1 MKKIIK
7 NLINTLKR
15 FRLATTFNILGLSVA
30 FAAFI
35 IILMQ
40 VNYERNFDRCY
51 STSDKVF
58 RVTLPNNGEFSII
71 LSRPFIE
78 DVIHSS
84 PHIKAGT
91 ILNPYIG
98 KIYFSVN
105 KEDGKNGFRHQFMT
119 CSPSITDVF
128 DFIVI
133 EGEKDC
139 LKKPESVII
148 PQSLARTLFGEES
161 AVGKSLHCEEPIWS
175 KDRLDFVI
183 GAVYKDVP
191 ENTQIKNVIFT
202 AIDDNYDMSNWY
214 SSNYLCYLLLDDK
227 SSVQTV
233 CENFNTNFDFSK
245 INVEGYNDIKE
256 SMALTPLTDIY
267 FLNETQD
274 GNITKSGNEEITKL
288 IVAIAILIIAIA
300 AINFMNFNASLAPL
314 RIRSINTQKVLG
326 CPTSLLRM
334 TLFVETIAI
343 TSLSFILG
351 IFYVW
356 IIHQTGELSFIE
368 ADLSLS
374 GNLPLVVLCA
384 GISLVIGCLVSI
396 YPVLYMTSFPAVM
409 VLKSNFGLSPSGRK
423 LRTILIGFQFVIS
436 IGLIMSASFVWLQ
449 NKYIRDFSLGFD
461 KEQIA
466 IVELN
471 SDLYK
476 KHHKEYI
483 SRLEKSPEIEGVAF
497 SYQKLGAQDHYAT
510 TGAKYNEEM
519 ISFFMLPVSWNFFE
533 VLGIPILEGKEPTED
548 DNREDRNTF
557 FFNKHAQQK
566 YNIEAGTSLESFK
579 TKPNLIIGIVDN
591 VKITSLRSGDDN
603 IGFIMSQSYPLPV
616 SYIRLQAGSDPVAA
630 TNHIREVVASIDPS
644 YPFKIEFYDTV
655 FNQLY
660 HKEENL
666 RQMITA
672 FCILAIVISIVG
684 VFGLV
689 IFETNSKRKEI
700 GIRKVHGATI
710 SEILVMLNQ
719 SYIRITLICFA
730 IATPLVYYGIF
741 KWLERFAYK
750 TPIYW
755 WVFVLSG
762 LLILLLT
769 VIIVTVQS
777 WKAARANP
785 VDSVKNE

>member
-1 MKKIIK
+1 MKTIIK
-7 NLINTLKR
+7 NLINTLKH
-15 FRLATTFNILGLSVA
+15 FRLATIFNILGLSVA

-40 VNYERNFDRCY
+40 VNYERNFDKCY

-58 RVTLPNNGEFSII
+58 RVTLPDNGEFSII

-84 PHIKAGT
+84 PHIKDGT
-91 ILNPYIG
+91 LLNPYIG

-105 KEDGKNGFRHQFMT
+105 KEDGKNGFRHEFMT

-161 AVGKSLHCEEPIWS
+161 AIGKSLHSEEPIWS

-183 GAVYKDVP
+183 GAVYKDLP

-202 AIDDNYDMSNWY
+202 AIDDNYDVANWY

-233 CENFNTNFDFSK
+233 SENFNTNFDFSK
-245 INVEGYNDIKE
+245 INVEGYNDIKG
-256 SMALTPLTDIY
+256 SIALTPLTDIY

-274 GNITKSGNEEITKL
+274 GNITRSGNKETTNLVI
-288 IVAIAILIIAIA
+288 AIAILIITIA
-300 AINFMNFNASLAPL
+300 AINFMNFNASLAPI
-314 RIRSINTQKVLG
+314 RIKSINVQKVLG
-326 CPTSLLRM
+326 CSTALLRG
-334 TLFVETIAI
+334 TFFVETITI
-343 TSLSFILG
+343 TSLAFALG
-351 IFYVW
+351 VLYVLV
-356 IIHQTGELSFIE
+356 IHHIGGLPFIE
-368 ADLSLS
+368 ANLNISE
-374 GNLPLVVLCA
+374 NLPLVGLC
-384 GISLVIGCLVSI
+384 GVISLAIGCLVSI

-409 VLKSNFGLSPSGRK
+409 VLKGNFGLSPLGKK
-423 LRTILIGFQFVIS
+423 LRAILIGFQFVIS
-436 IGLIMSASFVWLQ
+436 IGLIIAASFIWLQ
-449 NKYIRDFSLGFD
+449 NKYMRDFSLGFD

-471 SDLYK
+471 SDLYRM
-476 KHHKEYI
+476 HHEEYTN
-483 SRLEKSPEIEGVAF
+483 RLKNFPEIEDVAF

-533 VLGIPILEGKEPTED
+533 VLGIPILEGKEPHKE

-557 FFNKHAQQK
+557 FFNKQAK
-566 YNIEAGTSLESFK
+566 ERYNIEVGSSLESFR
-579 TKPNLIIGIVDN
+579 TKPNVIIGIVDN

-710 SEILVMLNQ
+710 NEILVMLNQ

-762 LLILLLT
+762 LLVLFIT

-777 WKAARANP
+777 WKTARANP
-785 VDSVKNE
+785 VESIKNE